1 MKRKQIIS
9 GVSTVL
15 CTALVLGLSACG
27 GKTNTPQTIPAVN
40 DTVKDTAKDGAS
52 DASRELDAAS
62 EKDASTKQ
70 IYDDRLITDAASLED
85 HFKGADGV
93 EYKVSIHIPKILSED
108 AQTQELNQQIMD
120 IWGNLPKKTKDEY
133 PYSFE
138 QGITVSWETHWY
150 GDLLSLVVIEDRQ
163 MLEVPMRYFITILPI
178 RKSWNLRMC

>member
-85 HFKGADGV
+85 YFKGCLLYTSDAAD
-93 EYKVSIHIPKILSED
+93 
-108 AQTQELNQQIMD
+108 EL
-120 IWGNLPKKTKDEY
+120 
-133 PYSFE
+133 
-138 QGITVSWETHWY
+138 
-150 GDLLSLVVIEDRQ
+150 
-163 MLEVPMRYFITILPI
+163 
-178 RKSWNLRMC
+178 

>member
-85 HFKGADGV
+85 YFKGADGV
-93 EYKVSIHIPKILSED
+93 EYKVSIHPRMHRRRSSISRSWISGEIFLKRQRTNIPTVLSR
-108 AQTQELNQQIMD
+108 
-120 IWGNLPKKTKDEY
+120 
-133 PYSFE
+133 
-138 QGITVSWETHWY
+138 VSPSHGRHTGTEI
-150 GDLLSLVVIEDRQ
+150 SSA
-163 MLEVPMRYFITILPI
+163 
-178 RKSWNLRMC
+178 SW

>member
-27 GKTNTPQTIPAVN
+27 GKTNTPQTIPAVD

-52 DASRELDAAS
+52 DASRELDTAS

-108 AQTQELNQQIMD
+108 AQAQELNQRIMD

-138 QGITVSWETHWY
+138 
-150 GDLLSLVVIEDRQ
+150 
-163 MLEVPMRYFITILPI
+163 
-178 RKSWNLRMC
+178 

>member
-85 HFKGADGV
+85 YFKGADGV

-108 AQTQELNQQIMD
+108 AQAQELNQQIMD
-120 IWGNLPKKTKDEY
+120 IWEIFLKRQRTNIP
-133 PYSFE
+133 
-138 QGITVSWETHWY
+138 TVLSRVSPSHGRHTGTEISSASW
-150 GDLLSLVVIEDRQ
+150 
-163 MLEVPMRYFITILPI
+163 
-178 RKSWNLRMC
+178 